1 MILNLAPQ
9 GKNRQEKFLR
19 FLGMIAIFVIV
30 GWAFW
35 QNNERT
41 LEKLQG
47 RNAVWDQTKTLSDAD
62 RNYIKG
68 FIRSMRSEFGVKT
81 KIHILKD
88 QITEVSPVQ
97 NEMLITISPAYEQ
110 VSLKIPGLVAHAL
123 GKKFINDL
131 EYKHFTGKFKNDTW
145 PVALQT
151 ALAMIWQKLISVD
164 NSLPIEYEQQNII
177 KNGEARGK
185 VNVPEPPATTQ

>member
-1 MILNLAPQ
+1 MILNFAPQ
-9 GKNRQEKFLR
+9 GKTRQEKFLR
-19 FLGMIAIFVIV
+19 FLGMIAVFIIV

-47 RNAVWDQTKTLSDAD
+47 RNAIWDQTKTLSDAD
-62 RNYIKG
+62 RQYIKG

-81 KIHILKD
+81 KIHILND
-88 QITEVSPVQ
+88 QITEVVPEQ
-97 NEMLITISPAYEQ
+97 NEMLITLSPAYEQ

-123 GKKFINDL
+123 GKKFIDDL
-131 EYKHFTGKFKNDTW
+131 EHNHFTGKFKNDTW

-164 NSLPIEYEQQNII
+164 NSLPSEYEQQDILQ
-177 KNGEARGK
+177 NGEARGK
-185 VNVPEPPATTQ
+185 VDVPEPPAITQ